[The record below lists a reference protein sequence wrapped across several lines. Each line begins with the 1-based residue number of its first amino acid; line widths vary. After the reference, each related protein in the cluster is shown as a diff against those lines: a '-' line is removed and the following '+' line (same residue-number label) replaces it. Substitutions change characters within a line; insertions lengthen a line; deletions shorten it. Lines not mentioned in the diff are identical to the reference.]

1 MSSEATPLETPP
13 PEGAIGQG
21 GALALLRVFRHRNY
35 RLFFFG
41 QLVSLMGTW
50 MQSVAQ
56 GWLVY
61 SMTHSPLLLGL
72 TSFAGQVPVFFI
84 TAFGGTISDRVDKR
98 RLLIVTQTLSMVQA
112 TVLAGL
118 TLAGVVQV
126 WEVIALAFSMG
137 LINAFDVPTRQA
149 FTIEMVGREDLRN
162 AIALNSVMFNLA
174 RVIGPTLAGLLIA
187 IAGDGVCFALNAIS
201 YAAVLAGLIMMHITP
216 RPRHPAKHPLRELA
230 AGAAYAWHTRQIRVS
245 LMLVAVSSC
254 FGAAYIPLMP
264 AVARDVLHQ
273 TSRGLGLMMGAVGCG
288 ALIGAYAL
296 ARIHERHLTLTPIL
310 AAASFGVSLILFSH
324 SHWLPLSM
332 LLLLPTAFSLMLLGG
347 STNTILQT
355 VSADHM
361 RGRVLAFYAMAF
373 MGMMPWGSRCCSD
386 GPQAGSASALRSRWG
401 DACASSAR
409 LRPISTARSNWLQQ
423 RDK

>member
-1 MSSEATPLETPP
+1 VSSEATPLETPP
-13 PEGAIGQG
+13 PEGAIVRG

-35 RLFFFG
+35 RLFFAG

-61 SMTHSPLLLGL
+61 SMTHSPFLLGL

-118 TLAGVVQV
+118 TLSGVVQV

-137 LINAFDVPTRQA
+137 LINSFDVPTRQA

-187 IAGDGVCFALNAIS
+187 LAGEGVCFALNAIS
-201 YAAVLAGLIMMHITP
+201 YAAVLAGLIMMHIAP

-273 TSRGLGLMMGAVGCG
+273 HR
-288 ALIGAYAL
+288 
-296 ARIHERHLTLTPIL
+296 E
-310 AAASFGVSLILFSH
+310 
-324 SHWLPLSM
+324 
-332 LLLLPTAFSLMLLGG
+332 
-347 STNTILQT
+347 
-355 VSADHM
+355 VSA
-361 RGRVLAFYAMAF
+361 
-373 MGMMPWGSRCCSD
+373 C
-386 GPQAGSASALRSRWG
+386 
-401 DACASSAR
+401 
-409 LRPISTARSNWLQQ
+409 
-423 RDK
+423 

>member
-1 MSSEATPLETPP
+1 MSGAEATPLETPP
-13 PEGAIGQG
+13 PEGAIGRG
-21 GALALLRVFRHRNY
+21 GALALLSAFRHRNY

-84 TAFGGTISDRVDKR
+84 TAFGGTIADRVNKR
-98 RLLIVTQTLSMVQA
+98 QMLIVTQSLSMLQA
-112 TVLAGL
+112 AVLAGL
-118 TLAGVVQV
+118 TLAGVIHV
-126 WEVIALAFSMG
+126 WEIVALAASMG

-149 FTIEMVGREDLRN
+149 LTFEMVGREDLRN

-174 RVIGPTLAGLLIA
+174 RIAGPTMAGLLIA
-187 IAGDGVCFALNAIS
+187 LAGEGICFALNALS
-201 YAAVLAGLIMMHITP
+201 YAAVLASLIMMRLTP
-216 RPRHPAKHPLRELA
+216 REKHPAKHPLRELA
-230 AGAAYAWHTRQIRVS
+230 TGAAYAWHTRQIRVA

-273 TSRGLGLMMGAVGCG
+273 GSRGLGLLMGSVGVG

-332 LLLLPTAFSLMLLGG
+332 LLTLPCAFSLMLMGG

-361 RGRVLAFYAMAF
+361 RGRVLAFYTMAF
-373 MGMMPWGSRCCSD
+373 IGMMPWGSLLL
-386 GPQAGSASALRSRWG
+386 GWIASRLGVSVAISFGGAMCILGAVVAYLGRSRRHAIVEG
-401 DACASSAR
+401 
-409 LRPISTARSNWLQQ
+409 
-423 RDK
+423 

>member
-1 MSSEATPLETPP
+1 MSGAEATPLETPP
-13 PEGAIGQG
+13 PEGAIGRG
-21 GALALLRVFRHRNY
+21 GALALLRAFRHRNY

-84 TAFGGTISDRVDKR
+84 TAFGGTIADRVNKR
-98 RLLIVTQTLSMVQA
+98 QMLIVTQSFSMLQA

-118 TLAGVVQV
+118 TLAGVIHV
-126 WEVIALAFSMG
+126 WEIVALALSMG

-149 FTIEMVGREDLRN
+149 LTFEMVGREDLRN

-174 RVIGPTLAGLLIA
+174 RIAGPVAAGVLIA
-187 IAGDGVCFALNAIS
+187 LVGEGVCFALNSAS
-201 YAAVLAGLIMMHITP
+201 YAAVIASLIMMRLAP
-216 RPRHPAKHPLRELA
+216 RAKHPAKHPLHELA
-230 AGAAYAWHTRQIRVS
+230 AGAAYAWRTRQIRVA
-245 LMLVAVSSC
+245 LMLVAISSC

-273 TSRGLGLMMGAVGCG
+273 GSRGLGLIMSTVGVG

-310 AAASFGVSLILFSH
+310 ASASFGVSLILFSH

-332 LLLLPTAFSLMLLGG
+332 LLTMPCAFSLMLLGG

-361 RGRVLAFYAMAF
+361 RGRVLAFYTMAF
-373 MGMMPWGSRCCSD
+373 IGMMPWGSLLLGWVASRLGVSAAISL
-386 GPQAGSASALRSRWG
+386 GGSVCILGAIAAYLDKSRTPLRK
-401 DACASSAR
+401 
-409 LRPISTARSNWLQQ
+409 
-423 RDK
+423 DK

>member
-1 MSSEATPLETPP
+1 MSGADAATPLETPP
-13 PEGAIGQG
+13 PEGSIGSR
-21 GALALLRVFRHRNY
+21 GALALLSAFRHRNY
-35 RLFFFG
+35 RLFFVG

-84 TAFGGTISDRVDKR
+84 TAFGGTIADRVNKR
-98 RLLIVTQTLSMVQA
+98 QMLIVTQSLSMLQA
-112 TVLAGL
+112 AVLAGL
-118 TLAGVVQV
+118 TLAGVIKV
-126 WEVIALAFSMG
+126 WEVVALALSMG

-149 FTIEMVGREDLRN
+149 LTFEMVGREDLRN

-174 RVIGPTLAGLLIA
+174 RIAGPTAAGLIIALAGEGI
-187 IAGDGVCFALNAIS
+187 CFALNALS
-201 YAAVLAGLIMMHITP
+201 YAAVLASLIMMRLAP
-216 RPRHPAKHPLRELA
+216 REKHSAKHPLRELA
-230 AGAAYAWHTRQIRVS
+230 VGAAYAWHTRQIRVA

-273 TSRGLGLMMGAVGCG
+273 SSRGLGLMMGSVGVG

-310 AAASFGVSLILFSH
+310 AAASFGVSLILFSY

-332 LLLLPTAFSLMLLGG
+332 LLLLPCAFSLMLLGG

-361 RGRVLAFYAMAF
+361 RGRVLAFYTMAF
-373 MGMMPWGSRCCSD
+373 IGMMPWGSLLLGWVASRLGVSAAISL
-386 GPQAGSASALRSRWG
+386 GGSVCILGAIAAYLDKSQSR
-401 DACASSAR
+401 
-409 LRPISTARSNWLQQ
+409 N
-423 RDK
+423 K

>member
-1 MSSEATPLETPP
+1 MSGAEATPLETPP
-13 PEGAIGQG
+13 PEGAIGQS
-21 GALALLRVFRHRNY
+21 GALALLRAFRHRNY

-84 TAFGGTISDRVDKR
+84 TAFGGTIADRVNKR
-98 RLLIVTQTLSMVQA
+98 QMLIVTQSLSMLQA
-112 TVLAGL
+112 AVLAGL
-118 TLAGVVQV
+118 TLAGVIHV
-126 WEVIALAFSMG
+126 WEIVALAASMG

-149 FTIEMVGREDLRN
+149 LTFEMVGREDLRN

-174 RVIGPTLAGLLIA
+174 RVVGPTMAGLIIALAGE
-187 IAGDGVCFALNAIS
+187 GVCFALNAAS
-201 YAAVLAGLIMMHITP
+201 YAAVLASLIMMRLAP
-216 RPRHPAKHPLRELA
+216 REKHPAKHPLRELA
-230 AGAAYAWHTRQIRVS
+230 AGAAYAWHTRQIRVA

-273 TSRGLGLMMGAVGCG
+273 GSRGLGLLMGSIGVG

-332 LLLLPTAFSLMLLGG
+332 LLALPCAFSLMLLGG

-355 VSADHM
+355 GSADHM
-361 RGRVLAFYAMAF
+361 RGRVLAFYTMAF
-373 MGMMPWGSRCCSD
+373 IGMMPWGSLLLGWIASRLGVSAAISL
-386 GPQAGSASALRSRWG
+386 GGSVCILGAIAAYLDNSRRH
-401 DACASSAR
+401 A
-409 LRPISTARSNWLQQ
+409 IVE
-423 RDK
+423 